1 LRRVCGVGEATVA
14 LATTLERVVMNEAA
28 YRAAEARLWRSAGVE
43 PVEHWLHLRRND
55 VDVRVQEVG
64 DGAPALFLHGANTS
78 GISWARLVARV
89 EGLRCLVLDRPG
101 TGLSRPLARRIG
113 PTSLAELGDTLV
125 ADVLDALG
133 LRSTH
138 VVATSFGGYIGL
150 RAAAATPDR
159 VDRMVQFSWPLG
171 SPPSRLPLFLRAMSV
186 PGMSRL
192 VVAMPPSR
200 WSMPLLFRGAGHGP
214 KLDDGRIRPED
225 LDAYFALLRHT
236 DTRRHE
242 FAPARALVSLVGGL
256 KRLYLTDE
264 TLAAVRCP
272 TLFIWGGR
280 DPFGGADVA
289 QALVAR
295 IPGAELEL
303 LPDAGHS
310 PWLDDLEGCASRLSE
325 FLTAGVQ
332 ETSEALAS

>member
-1 LRRVCGVGEATVA
+1 
-14 LATTLERVVMNEAA
+14 MNETA
-28 YRAAEARLWRSAGVE
+28 YRAAERRLWRSIGVE
-43 PVEHWLHLRRND
+43 PVERWLHLRRND

-64 DGAPALFLHGANTS
+64 DGPPVLFIHGANTS
-78 GISWARLVARV
+78 GISWARLAGAVR
-89 EGLRCLVLDRPG
+89 GIRCLVLDRPG
-101 TGLSRPLARRIG
+101 TGLSRPLGRRIDA
-113 PTSLAELGDTLV
+113 TSLAGLGDTLV
-125 ADVLDALG
+125 PDVLDALG
-133 LRSTH
+133 LRSAH

-171 SPPSRLPLFLRAMSV
+171 SPAERIPLFLRAMSV

-192 VVAMPPSR
+192 VVSLPPRR
-200 WSMPLLFRGAGHGP
+200 WSIPILFRGAGHGP
-214 KLDDGRIRPED
+214 KLDDGRITTAD

-256 KRLYLTDE
+256 KRLYLPDE
-264 TLAAVRCP
+264 ILGAVRCP

-280 DPFGGADVA
+280 DPFGGAAVA
-289 QALVAR
+289 RALVAR

-303 LPDAGHS
+303 LPEAGHS
-310 PWLDDLEGCASRLSE
+310 PWLDDLEGCARRLIS
-325 FLTAGVQ
+325 FLVEGRKDVTAAV
-332 ETSEALAS
+332 AS